1 MGTTAPVPNEETE
14 TQCLTEGAWAA
25 EGLTS
30 ESESDELELEELEE
44 SLELSEAM
52 PVDSWRSTASAS
64 TASSGCSC
72 FKILKG
78 KRYCSQGCDS
88 WWQPPLTMTQTQSRG
103 LHCYS
108 TWPCLVLW
116 LDWLQATATQAATFA
131 EGKQPSRAT
140 HLREHQP
147 RTSGGGVLEG
157 GSLRSP
163 ERNRS
168 FPTFSLNLFWLF
180 SLLKPFLPKAWC

>member
-14 TQCLTEGAWAA
+14 THCLTEGAWAA

-116 LDWLQATATQAATFA
+116 LDWLQATGHTGCPHSLKENNLLEPHTCV
-131 EGKQPSRAT
+131 S
-140 HLREHQP
+140 
-147 RTSGGGVLEG
+147 TSHEPLEAGFLEGGVLKIP
-157 GSLRSP
+157 LR
-163 ERNRS
+163 E
-168 FPTFSLNLFWLF
+168 TA
-180 SLLKPFLPKAWC
+180 PFLLSP